1 MSRRDVVRISDILD
15 QIQSY
20 LPGANTHLVEKAYVF
35 AAKAHAGQIRKSGEP
50 YLSHPLAVAYILS
63 QMKMDLPTIAA
74 GMLHDTVEDSEVT
87 LEEIKRHFGEEVAL
101 IVDGV
106 TKLGVL
112 PTTSRL
118 HKQAENFRKM
128 LLAMAKDLRV
138 ILVKLADRLHNMRT
152 LEFQPEH
159 KRRRI
164 AQETLDIYAPIAS
177 RLGID
182 WLKRELEDL
191 SFRYLY
197 PEDYERLKAEVEK
210 RVEEAQGY
218 VDEVKKLI
226 RETLEKHGIKA
237 RVLGRTKHLWSV
249 YCKLERYGLTI
260 DQLDQ
265 IYDLI
270 GFRVIVKTVK
280 ECYEVL
286 GIIHA
291 LWLPIPGRFK
301 DYISL
306 PKPNMYQ
313 SLHTT
318 VLGPR
323 GKRIEIQIRTEEMDR
338 IANEGIAAHWLY
350 KEGAI
355 LSPEQSKKF
364 EWLERLVELQKELQ
378 NPREFLES
386 LRMDLF
392 PEEVYVFTPN
402 GDIKVLPRGATP
414 VDFAYAI
421 HTEVG
426 NHCARAWVNG
436 KLVPLDYELETG
448 DIVKIDTSPHQ
459 KPSRDWLKFVKTSRA
474 RSRIRQWLRTE
485 EKERVIAAGREMLGR
500 EFRKHK
506 QNLTD
511 FLESPKAEEVARRLS
526 YKSVEDLLAAVGY
539 GKITPLQ
546 VLKKYLG
553 EEKPPPKIAAPKP
566 ATLESIERTGE
577 VLSVDGTTDILFLLS
592 RCCNP
597 VPGDEVI
604 GYITRGKGISVHRID
619 CPNVA
624 LLDEDR
630 KIEVRWEKPDGI
642 LHPARL
648 SVITHDRKG
657 MLAAVSTAISAAEA
671 NILKAEVKTTPDRRA
686 IFDIIVEVTD
696 RAHLEKIMT
705 NIRAVDGVLQVKRRL
720 V

>member
-1 MSRRDVVRISDILD
+1 
-15 QIQSY
+15 
-20 LPGANTHLVEKAYVF
+20 
-35 AAKAHAGQIRKSGEP
+35 
-50 YLSHPLAVAYILS
+50 
-63 QMKMDLPTIAA
+63 
-74 GMLHDTVEDSEVT
+74 
-87 LEEIKRHFGEEVAL
+87 
-101 IVDGV
+101 
-106 TKLGVL
+106 
-112 PTTSRL
+112 
-118 HKQAENFRKM
+118 
-128 LLAMAKDLRV
+128 
-138 ILVKLADRLHNMRT
+138 
-152 LEFQPEH
+152 
-159 KRRRI
+159 
-164 AQETLDIYAPIAS
+164 
-177 RLGID
+177 
-182 WLKRELEDL
+182 
-191 SFRYLY
+191 
-197 PEDYERLKAEVEK
+197 
-210 RVEEAQGY
+210 
-218 VDEVKKLI
+218 
-226 RETLEKHGIKA
+226 
-237 RVLGRTKHLWSV
+237 
-249 YCKLERYGLTI
+249 
-260 DQLDQ
+260 
-265 IYDLI
+265 
-270 GFRVIVKTVK
+270 
-280 ECYEVL
+280 
-286 GIIHA
+286 
-291 LWLPIPGRFK
+291 
-301 DYISL
+301 
-306 PKPNMYQ
+306 
-313 SLHTT
+313 
-318 VLGPR
+318 
-323 GKRIEIQIRTEEMDR
+323 
-338 IANEGIAAHWLY
+338 
-350 KEGAI
+350 
-355 LSPEQSKKF
+355 
-364 EWLERLVELQKELQ
+364 
-378 NPREFLES
+378 
-386 LRMDLF
+386 
-392 PEEVYVFTPN
+392 VYVFTPN

-546 VLKKYLG
+546 VLKKYLD

-577 VLSVDGTTDILFLLS
+577 VLSVDGTTDILFHLS